1 MSVEI
6 TMPAPENGGR
16 PLRPPKCIW
25 TQYVYHEVRGNSS
38 KATFSLYKSFV
49 VAGQDT
55 IVTSRTSQQLPL
67 FDIRLTD
74 VLIDQNKIAS
84 PSSSLRLAPPS
95 MGVKHLPS
103 TSRKQRIPRYL
114 P

>member
-6 TMPAPENGGR
+6 TMPAPDFVGR

-25 TQYVYHEVRGNSS
+25 TQYIYHEVREIV
-38 KATFSLYKSFV
+38 ARQPCYFTKSFD

-55 IVTSRTSQQLPL
+55 IVTSRTSQQFPS

-74 VLIDQNKIAS
+74 VLTNQNNIAS
-84 PSSSLRLAPPS
+84 SFSSF
-95 MGVKHLPS
+95 G
-103 TSRKQRIPRYL
+103 
-114 P
+114 